1 VFNENFFSIR
11 FVLLFTLTIFIFGA
25 FISSSKIGCCIVI
38 AQEIP
43 SFSNDSLSFQ
53 INQTALSLIPLM
65 IKEMQNTNATD
76 IPIRQVINATPS
88 SLSEIQNMS
97 IKNMENNTTG
107 ALSSSSNE
115 IQQSQSNRTEDLIP
129 LVVNLTRNTNATDIP
144 IRQVINATQLIP

>member
-1 VFNENFFSIR
+1 MFNKNFFSIL
-11 FVLLFTLTIFIFGA
+11 FVLLFTLTILVFGT
-25 FISSSKIGCCIVI
+25 FISNFKIGSFIVV
-38 AQEIP
+38 AQDVP

-88 SLSEIQNMS
+88 SLSEIQNMA
-97 IKNMENNTTG
+97 IENLENKTTG

-115 IQQSQSNRTEDLIP
+115 IQKSQ
-129 LVVNLTRNTNATDIP
+129 
-144 IRQVINATQLIP
+144 